1 LNLLKG
7 VSVGSFDEQCHG
19 FGIFDVFDK
28 GVFFFAK
35 GVFVDEP
42 SPTKDIG
49 CQIVNRILG
58 STTAE

>member
-1 LNLLKG
+1 
-7 VSVGSFDEQCHG
+7 VSVGSFDEQRHG
-19 FGIFDVFDK
+19 FGVFDVFDK
-28 GVFFFAK
+28 GVFFFAE

-49 CQIVNRILG
+49 CQIVNRVLG